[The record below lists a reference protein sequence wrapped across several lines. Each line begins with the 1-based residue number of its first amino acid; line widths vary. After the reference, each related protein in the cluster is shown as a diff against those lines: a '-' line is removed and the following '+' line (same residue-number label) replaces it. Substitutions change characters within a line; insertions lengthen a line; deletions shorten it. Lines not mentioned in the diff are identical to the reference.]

1 MFIVRGSRR
10 LQRIAHERARSVW
23 QDEILRRLRTRDAK
37 RETIVFR
44 LGAGHIFVLG
54 MRGASSRKIEVK
66 HEGVRNS

>member
-1 MFIVRGSRR
+1 M
-10 LQRIAHERARSVW
+10 L
-23 QDEILRRLRTRDAK
+23 TRDAK

-54 MRGASSRKIEVK
+54 MRGASSKKIEVK